1 MSNNSSIERY
11 KKYKD
16 ESLDR
21 VLLYIRNGTIKAGK
35 YSNMVKVDKNAKLK
49 GKEFF
54 KDG

>member
-1 MSNNSSIERY
+1 MENIDRY

-21 VLLYIRNGTIKAGK
+21 VILYIRNGTIKAGRF
-35 YSNMVKVDKNAKLK
+35 SHLVKVDKNAKLK